1 MDMDVYNSGEKEMS
15 LSKVM
20 EFLREHIRE
29 EFMRHYGIVD
39 EAWID
44 RVTDNWF
51 SDERNYDGR
60 WNLIGERI
68 PNIGKVL
75 DMAAGCGTFVLYG
88 LRNGYEVWGVEP
100 EEWKRDYF
108 QRKVRAAEY
117 PLEFLDHITNGVGEA
132 LPFEDLSFD
141 IVTTYQTLEHVRDY
155 KRCIREMIR
164 VLRPGGVLYIRAP
177 DYTGF
182 FEPHYRVPFL
192 PRMNR
197 KLASLYLGF
206 IGKPLSGLSHLQWIT
221 GKEVI
226 KILNETDTNLS
237 IEHLRHYYSHKR
249 LASIHQRL
257 PEMFKKTPVSH
268 LVNSMYEFK
277 ITLDNLLMTGRRER
291 NIDLWITKIE

>member
-20 EFLREHIRE
+20 EFLREHIGE

-68 PNIGKVL
+68 PSFGKVL

-88 LRNGYEVWGVEP
+88 LRNGYDVWGVEP

-117 PLEFLDHITNGVGEA
+117 PLEFLDHITNGFGEA

-155 KRCIREMIR
+155 KRCIHEMIR

-197 KLASLYLGF
+197 KLASLYLEF

-226 KILNETDTNLS
+226 KILNETDANLT

-249 LASIHQRL
+249 LALIHQRL
-257 PEMFKKTPVSH
+257 PETFWKTPVSY
-268 LVNSMYEFK
+268 LANSMYEFK
-277 ITLDNLLMTGRRER
+277 ITLDNLLMTGRREKD
-291 NIDLWITKIE
+291 IDLWITKIK